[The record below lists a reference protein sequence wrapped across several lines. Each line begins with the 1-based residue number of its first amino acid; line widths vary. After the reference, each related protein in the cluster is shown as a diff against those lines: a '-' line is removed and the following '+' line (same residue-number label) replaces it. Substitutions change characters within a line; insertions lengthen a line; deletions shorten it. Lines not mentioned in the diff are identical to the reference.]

1 MSTGKRVTKNF
12 LSLSAAEIFT
22 RIGGILLTIYIA
34 RTLGVGSF
42 GQLAFATAFI
52 SYLNIFADFGLT
64 TLGIREIAKDKVR
77 AGFFASH
84 ILALQ
89 FLISVTLLIFLA
101 VALVLLPLDSQL
113 KLLTFLFGL
122 GIIPGAFNLSY
133 ILQAY
138 EKMDLVALARVASQI
153 IYLMLG
159 FLLIYLLRD
168 VLVLPVV
175 SLVATVAVS
184 GIIFYQLRR
193 QVSIV
198 WESVNLRQTLGF
210 MRLAWPFLISGLA
223 VQIYYNADAI
233 LLQFMKDSETVGLY
247 SAGYKLIM
255 LGVTVIGLITS
266 TVYPLLSSTF
276 ATDREF
282 FQKILGHLS
291 KISGLLAWPI
301 FVGGLILAGPIINF
315 LYGSP
320 YLQSVEPFQILLFL
334 IPMLFFN
341 GILGVATLAIGD
353 QKRNTLAAV
362 VGAGSNI
369 SLNIILIPVFG
380 MVGAAVTSVVAEV
393 LVLATLTYFY
403 LPKSSII
410 NISYLMRSYVAK
422 PIPAAFVMGLVLWWL
437 KGLVSSLLLLIPISA
452 VVYLLVLTLTKGI
465 DRHDLTELKKILS
478 RG

>member
-1 MSTGKRVTKNF
+1 MSTGRRVTKNF
-12 LSLSAAEIFT
+12 LSLSAAEVFT
-22 RIGGILLTIYIA
+22 RVGGILLTIYIA

-52 SYLNIFADFGLT
+52 SYFNIFADFGLT
-64 TLGIREIAKDKVR
+64 TLGIREIAKDKLR
-77 AGFFASH
+77 TGFYASH

-89 FLISVTLLIFLA
+89 FLLAVTLLIFLA
-101 VALVLLPLDSQL
+101 VTLVLLPLDSQL
-113 KLLTFLFGL
+113 KLLTLLFGL
-122 GIIPGAFNLSY
+122 SIIPGAFNLSY

-138 EKMDLVALARVASQI
+138 EKMDLVAIARVASQI
-153 IYLMLG
+153 VYLMLG

-168 VLVLPVV
+168 VLILPVV
-175 SLVATVAVS
+175 SLVATAVVS
-184 GIIFYQLRR
+184 SIIFYQLRH

-198 WESVNLRQTLGF
+198 WGKVNLSQTLGF

-233 LLQFMKDSETVGLY
+233 LLQFMKDSETVGFY

-255 LGVTVIGLITS
+255 LGVTVIGLMTS

-291 KISGLLAWPI
+291 KVSGLLAWPI
-301 FVGGLILAGPIINF
+301 FVGGLLLAGPIINF
-315 LYGSP
+315 LYGSK

-369 SLNIILIPVFG
+369 SLNLILIPVFG
-380 MVGAAVTSVVAEV
+380 MVGAAVTSVAAEV
-393 LVLATLTYFY
+393 LVLATLMYFY
-403 LPKSSII
+403 LPKSSTI
-410 NISYLMRSYVAK
+410 NLLYLMRSYIAK
-422 PIPAAFVMGLVLWWL
+422 PVPAAFVMGLVLWVL
-437 KGLVSSLLLLIPISA
+437 RDQVSSLLLLIPVSA
-452 VVYLLVLTLTKGI
+452 GVYLLALIFTKGI
-465 DRHDLTELKKILS
+465 TRHDLTELRKIFV